1 MRHRRGFP
9 LFGSMMLL
17 AVATTACDLPSI
29 DEYDPLPL
37 AQTSFLYAADG
48 SLITELHA
56 AENRVVLREREMA
69 PSVRDAAVAI
79 EDRRFFSHHGVDV
92 RAIARAAVVNANE
105 GEVTEGGS
113 TITQQLVKNLY
124 VGSADTL
131 RRKLDEAS
139 LAWQL
144 EDRLSKDQILT
155 KYLNTVYL
163 GEGAYGVQSAAQTYF
178 SIDARDLSL
187 GQSALLAGL
196 IAAPN
201 HFDPF
206 AHPESAYGRRNVVLR
221 LMLDQAM
228 IGAAEYRA
236 AVREP
241 IVLRRGEPTDR
252 YRFPYFVDYF
262 KQWFLANPAFGPT
275 RQDRYKL
282 LFTGGLSITTTL
294 DPRTQALAED
304 SVRSVLESP
313 GDPDGAMTVIDPRT
327 GAVRAMVGGKDADYW
342 KDADAG
348 RVNLATGEGGLGR
361 QTGSAF
367 KAYALVTALE
377 NGISPST
384 VFPAPASI
392 DIPLE
397 GGTVWHVTNAEGSG
411 YGSMSLASATV
422 NSVNTVYAQ
431 LIQQLGPDKVVE
443 TAERMGM
450 RCCLRVSEPR
460 EPLSPYLSAVLGTNE
475 ANTLEM
481 ASAYGTLA
489 TGGAHVDP
497 VPVVSVTD
505 AQGATLWQAHPSPK
519 QVLEPQ
525 VAAAATDIL
534 QDAVSY
540 GTGRSAIIGRPQL
553 GKTGTAD
560 THTNAW
566 FVGAIPQ
573 LTAAVWV
580 GFHEG
585 LIPMEPPR
593 TRITVFGGT
602 WPAQIWRLFMLRS
615 AADLPEREFPIPEV
629 GYLSVTVDVSQ
640 SPYCLPNAYTL
651 PQNIDTLQ
659 FIEGSE
665 PTEVCTSPTKV
676 QSVPVPSVIGLDQAS
691 AALALEDAGFYVEV
705 RVEPSTQPAGT
716 VIYQSPSAGTSATQT
731 STVTITVSEL
741 AERSSEAPADRD

>member
-9 LFGSMMLL
+9 LFGSMLLL
-17 AVATTACDLPSI
+17 AVTATACDLPSI

-56 AENRVVLREREMA
+56 AENRVVLREREMS
-69 PSVRDAAVAI
+69 PFVRDAAVAI
-79 EDRRFFSHHGVDV
+79 EDRRFFAHHGVDV

-124 VGSADTL
+124 VGNADTL

-144 EDRLSKDQILT
+144 EDRLTKDQILT

-178 SIDARDLSL
+178 SIDARELSL

-206 AHPESAYGRRNVVLR
+206 VHPESAYGRRNVVLR
-221 LMLDQAM
+221 LMRDQHLIEPAQ
-228 IGAAEYRA
+228 YRA

-241 IVLRRGEPTDR
+241 IVLRRGEPTER

-262 KQWFLANPAFGPT
+262 KEWFLANPAFGPT

-282 LFTGGLSITTTL
+282 LFTGGLRITTTL
-294 DPRTQALAED
+294 DPGTQELAED

-313 GDPDGAMTVIDPRT
+313 SDPDGAMTVIDPRT
-327 GAVRAMVGGKDADYW
+327 GFVRAMVGGKDADYW

-384 VFPAPASI
+384 VFPAPATI

-397 GGTVWHVTNAEGSG
+397 GGTIWHVTNAEGSG

-489 TGGAHVDP
+489 TGGAHIDP

-505 AQGATLWQAHPSPK
+505 AQGETLWQARPHPK

-525 VAAAATDIL
+525 VASAAADIL

-573 LTAAVWV
+573 LTAAVWI

-602 WPAQIWRLFMLRS
+602 WPAQIWRLFMLRA
-615 AADLPEREFPIPEV
+615 AADLPEREFPTPEV
-629 GYLSVTVDVSQ
+629 GYLSVSVDVSQ

-659 FIEGSE
+659 FIEGTE
-665 PTEVCTSPTKV
+665 PTEVCTSPRKV

-691 AALALEDAGFYVEV
+691 AALALEDSGFYVEV

-731 STVTITVSEL
+731 STVTVTVSEV
-741 AERSSEAPADRD
+741 AATSEVPAGPG

>member
-9 LFGSMMLL
+9 LFGSMLLL
-17 AVATTACDLPSI
+17 AVTATACDLPSI

-56 AENRVVLREREMA
+56 AENRVVLRQREMS
-69 PSVRDAAVAI
+69 PFVRDAAVAI
-79 EDRRFFSHHGVDV
+79 EDRRFFAHHGVDV

-124 VGSADTL
+124 VGNADTL

-178 SIDARDLSL
+178 SIDARELSL

-206 AHPESAYGRRNVVLR
+206 VHPESAYGRRNVVLR
-221 LMLDQAM
+221 LMRDQHLIEFAQ
-228 IGAAEYRA
+228 YRA

-241 IVLRRGEPTDR
+241 IVLHRGEPTDR

-262 KQWFLANPAFGPT
+262 KEWFLANPAFGAT

-282 LFTGGLSITTTL
+282 LFTGGLRIATTL
-294 DPRTQALAED
+294 DPRTQELAED
-304 SVRSVLESP
+304 SVRSVLESR

-327 GAVRAMVGGKDADYW
+327 GFVRAMVGGKDTDYW
-342 KDADAG
+342 RDADAG

-384 VFPAPASI
+384 VFPAPATI

-397 GGTVWHVTNAEGSG
+397 GGTIWHVTNAEGSG

-450 RCCLRVSEPR
+450 RCCLRVSEPH

-489 TGGAHVDP
+489 TGGAHIDP

-505 AQGATLWQAHPSPK
+505 PQGETLWQARPHPK

-525 VAAAATDIL
+525 VASAAADIL

-573 LTAAVWV
+573 LTAAVWI

-602 WPAQIWRLFMLRS
+602 WPAQIWRLFMLRA
-615 AADLPEREFPIPEV
+615 AADLPEREFPTPEV
-629 GYLSVTVDVSQ
+629 GYLSVSVDVSQ

-659 FIEGSE
+659 FIEGTE
-665 PTEVCTSPTKV
+665 PTEVCTSPTRV

-691 AALALEDAGFYVEV
+691 AALALEDAGFYVAV

-716 VIYQSPSAGTSATQT
+716 VIYQSPSAGTSANQT
-731 STVTITVSEL
+731 STVTITVSEV
-741 AERSSEAPADRD
+741 AETSEVPAGPD

>member
-1 MRHRRGFP
+1 MP
-9 LFGSMMLL
+9 
-17 AVATTACDLPSI
+17 T
-29 DEYDPLPL
+29 
-37 AQTSFLYAADG
+37 FL
-48 SLITELHA
+48 
-56 AENRVVLREREMA
+56 
-69 PSVRDAAVAI
+69 RDAVVAI
-79 EDRRFFSHHGVDV
+79 EDRRFYSHHGVDV

-105 GEVTEGGS
+105 GEVVEGGS

-124 VGSADTL
+124 VGTAETF

-155 KYLNTVYL
+155 KYLNTVYF

-178 SIDARDLSL
+178 SIDARDLTL
-187 GQSALLAGL
+187 AQSALVAGL

-206 AHPESAYGRRNVVLR
+206 VHPESAYGRRNVVLR
-221 LMLDQAM
+221 LMRDLQM
-228 IGAAEYRA
+228 VSPAEYRI
-236 AVREP
+236 AVGEP
-241 IVLRRGEPTDR
+241 IELRRGEVTGR
-252 YRFPYFVDYF
+252 YPFPYFVDYF
-262 KQWFLANPAFGPT
+262 KAWFLANPAFGAT

-282 LFTGGLSITTTL
+282 LFTGGLRITTTI
-294 DPRTQALAED
+294 DPRLQTMAES
-304 SVRSVLESP
+304 SVESVLAYP
-313 GDPDGAMTVIDPRT
+313 GDPDGAMTVIDPRS
-327 GAVRAMVGGKDADYW
+327 GYVRAMVGGDDTDYW
-342 KDADAG
+342 RDTDAG

-367 KAYALVTALE
+367 KPYALVTALE

-384 VFPAPASI
+384 TFAAPSSI
-392 DIPLE
+392 DIPVE
-397 GGTVWHVTNAEGSG
+397 GGKVWHVTNAEGSG
-411 YGSMSLASATV
+411 YGTMSLASATV

-431 LIQQLGPDKVVE
+431 LIQQLGADKVVE

-450 RCCLRVSEPR
+450 RCCLRVSEPH
-460 EPLSPYLSAVLGTNE
+460 EPLSPFLSAVLGTNE

-481 ASAYGTLA
+481 ATAYGTLA

-505 AQGATLWQAHPSPK
+505 PQGETLWRARPTPK
-519 QVLEPQ
+519 QVIEPQ
-525 VAAAATDIL
+525 VATVAADIL
-534 QDAVSY
+534 EDAVSY

-602 WPAQIWRLFMLRS
+602 WPAQIWRLFMLE
-615 AADLPEREFPIPEV
+615 AASGLPERDFPTPDV
-629 GYLSVTVDVSQ
+629 GYLSVAVDVTQ

-651 PQNIDTLQ
+651 PQHIDSLQ
-659 FIEGSE
+659 FIQGTE
-665 PTEVCTSPTKV
+665 PTEVCTTPTKV
-676 QSVPVPSVIGLDQAS
+676 QAVPVPSVIGLDQVTAEI
-691 AALALEDAGFYVEV
+691 ALEEAGFYVEV
-705 RVEPSTQPAGT
+705 RIESSTQPAGT
-716 VIYQSPSAGTSATQT
+716 VIYQSPSAGTDAQQT
-731 STVTITVSEL
+731 STVTITVSED
-741 AERSSEAPADRD
+741 ADDPTAARDDSG